1 MVRKLSKARLR
12 FVIVIVQSKTKI
24 AQTMHIV
31 QSAARILVKL
41 FQSRLDSS
49 VFDHGRRIWENA
61 KRGNFKTSF
70 KRQVTKSYYF

>member
-49 VFDHGRRIWENA
+49 VFDHGGNMRENA
-61 KRGNFKTSF
+61 KRKSF
-70 KRQVTKSYYF
+70 EGSSERQVIKSDYF